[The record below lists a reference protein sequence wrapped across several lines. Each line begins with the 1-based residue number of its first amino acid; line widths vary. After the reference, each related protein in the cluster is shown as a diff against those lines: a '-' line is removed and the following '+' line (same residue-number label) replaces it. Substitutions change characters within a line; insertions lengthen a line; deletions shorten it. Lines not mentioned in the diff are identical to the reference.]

1 VKVTDPEVLIK
12 QAIFQMLFSYRF
24 LGGLSLGLKR
34 VIDNTIDT
42 MATDSRSLFYNVK
55 FVFSLPFDELV
66 FILGHEVLHAALGH
80 CNPFR
85 IGKRTLWVMGKDG
98 SMMLL
103 WNIAVDFV
111 VNGMGQ
117 QAIDDWTKQNGTGK
131 KPFMR
136 RPSWVFYDKAYQ
148 GMSAEAIYDDL
159 VKKMK
164 TWQMVPSSGGAKG
177 QGAPGPGT
185 MVAQVPFE
193 GRHPDTHL
201 SHERLKSSMD
211 DAQARNLADQWKHRI
226 NKEIMSMKQAGKHIP
241 DFIKQISDIVMEPEK
256 VDWRTELRS
265 YLVDMHKSIH
275 RYNPPNKRYFHL
287 NLIMPSIRG
296 EHLEVVI
303 ASDTSGSMLQQLKE
317 IYGELMHVF
326 SAYDS
331 YRVTLVETDTDI
343 RAVKEYENG
352 MDFSDDMP
360 EGKGGGGTDFRKVFE
375 WIEENRPG
383 IKLVIFPT
391 DGHATF
397 PAEDPGIPTLWIVP
411 EGPGNKKPGDFPFG
425 DVIVLNDP
433 VEAFA

>member
-34 VIDNTIDT
+34 VLDNSIPT
-42 MATDSRSLFYNVK
+42 MATDSRSLFYNDK
-55 FVFSLPFDELV
+55 FVLGLPFEELV
-66 FILGHEVLHAALGH
+66 FIMGHEVLHAALGH

-85 IGKRTLWVMGKDG
+85 IGNRMVWVLGQNG
-98 SMMLL
+98 VPMLL

-117 QAIDDWTKQNGTGK
+117 QAIEDWQKQNGTAK

-136 RPSWVFYDKAYQ
+136 RPTWVFYDPKYK
-148 GMSAEAIYDDL
+148 GMSAEAVYDDL
-159 VKKMK
+159 IQKMK
-164 TWQMVPSSGGAKG
+164 SWNKVPSPGGGEG
-177 QGAPGPGT
+177 QGAPGAGT
-185 MVAQVPFE
+185 PMPMLPFD

-201 SHERLKSSMD
+201 SQERLKSSMND
-211 DAQARNLADQWKHRI
+211 VEARKLADQWKHRI

-241 DFIKQISDIVMEPEK
+241 DFIKQISDIVMAPEK

-265 YLVDMHKSIH
+265 YLVDMYKSIH
-275 RYNPPNKRYFHL
+275 RLSPPNKRYFHL

-303 ASDTSGSMLQQLKE
+303 ASDTSGSMLEELKE
-317 IYGELMHVF
+317 IYSELQHVF
-326 SAYDS
+326 SSYDS
-331 YRVTLVETDTDI
+331 YRVTLVETDTEV

-352 MDFSDDMP
+352 MDFTDDMP
-360 EGKGGGGTDFRKVFE
+360 EGKGGGGTDFRAVFK
-375 WIEENRPG
+375 WIEDNRPG

-391 DGHATF
+391 DGHARF
-397 PAEDPGIPTLWIVP
+397 PDDDPGIPTLWIVP
-411 EGPGNKKPGDFPFG
+411 EGPGNKKADEFPFG
-425 DVIVLNDP
+425 DVIVLNDLVP
-433 VEAFA
+433 ELS